1 MRRRGRGGAGCSPA
15 GTDPI
20 STAVAA
26 SFAAWEKGLEALLA
40 HSQAVRV
47 AGGLAVAHT
56 GKVLDGT
63 DQAGGAAISSL
74 ASTPA
79 SSPDVALPGGAV
91 PAPPALPVAPAVPSV
106 PEPVSA
112 QTWSAQIHAGAGPAP
127 LAAYAARMRETS
139 ANLTAV
145 AEQLRSQARAID
157 SHWDDGIQRAGANV
171 TRLADW
177 FDDTAD
183 YAREVAAAADH
194 SADHVRDAVSGTP
207 RPETFT
213 HLQARINEGLQRFA
227 RSGGLDVVP
236 LQVATTDMAEAQRN
250 ALDAQVAYAA
260 AANTTTVEV
269 PRPPKPAP
277 PIVGGP
283 STKGGNTPEPSS
295 ASDDKTATDD
305 TDRAK
310 GKSADDEGGESG
322 AEADTT
328 APALVTRHRTPQPIQ
343 MSGPPPQTRHRSA
356 PRAPRGPLWTPQRC
370 QRRRPPPATPRASFS
385 AGWPRP
391 PAACLPVSVAVGARR
406 CRRSP
411 RWQGC
416 RAASAAGE
424 FRAPRRWPPRRIWA
438 WIAVGPVRRWTAAA
452 APGTPRP
459 AAAGTWVP
467 RCRAGALRR
476 FPPRPRPSPRS
487 ARPPR
492 PRAPRPPVGP

>member
-1 MRRRGRGGAGCSPA
+1 MQHLDADPQALSSDRRAYSNAPPRRGGAGCSPA

-127 LAAYAARMRETS
+127 LAAYAARMQETS

-183 YAREVAAAADH
+183 Y
-194 SADHVRDAVSGTP
+194 P
-207 RPETFT
+207 RGGGRSRSLCGPCP
-213 HLQARINEGLQRFA
+213 RRGL
-227 RSGGLDVVP
+227 GH
-236 LQVATTDMAEAQRN
+236 
-250 ALDAQVAYAA
+250 
-260 AANTTTVEV
+260 
-269 PRPPKPAP
+269 PAP
-277 PIVGGP
+277 GDLH
-283 STKGGNTPEPSS
+283 
-295 ASDDKTATDD
+295 AS
-305 TDRAK
+305 
-310 GKSADDEGGESG
+310 
-322 AEADTT
+322 
-328 APALVTRHRTPQPIQ
+328 
-343 MSGPPPQTRHRSA
+343 
-356 PRAPRGPLWTPQRC
+356 
-370 QRRRPPPATPRASFS
+370 
-385 AGWPRP
+385 
-391 PAACLPVSVAVGARR
+391 
-406 CRRSP
+406 
-411 RWQGC
+411 
-416 RAASAAGE
+416 
-424 FRAPRRWPPRRIWA
+424 
-438 WIAVGPVRRWTAAA
+438 
-452 APGTPRP
+452 
-459 AAAGTWVP
+459 
-467 RCRAGALRR
+467 
-476 FPPRPRPSPRS
+476 PSPHQRG
-487 ARPPR
+487 AATLRL
-492 PRAPRPPVGP
+492 

>member
-283 STKGGNTPEPSS
+283 PPRVGTLPNPVRRAMTRPPPTTPTGRKARAPTTRA
-295 ASDDKTATDD
+295 ASLALRPTPPP
-305 TDRAK
+305 
-310 GKSADDEGGESG
+310 
-322 AEADTT
+322 
-328 APALVTRHRTPQPIQ
+328 PALVTRHRTPQPIKCRVRLRRPDI
-343 MSGPPPQTRHRSA
+343 GRHRGRRAARCGPRSVVSA
-356 PRAPRGPLWTPQRC
+356 GGHHRQHRGPASRRAGPG
-370 QRRRPPPATPRASFS
+370 RRRH
-385 AGWPRP
+385 
-391 PAACLPVSVAVGARR
+391 VSRSRWRWGLADVGALLA
-406 CRRSP
+406 
-411 RWQGC
+411 G
-416 RAASAAGE
+416 RAAGRLRRRGVPS
-424 FRAPRRWPPRRIWA
+424 PRRWPPGGS
-438 WIAVGPVRRWTAAA
+438 GP
-452 APGTPRP
+452 G
-459 AAAGTWVP
+459 
-467 RCRAGALRR
+467 
-476 FPPRPRPSPRS
+476 
-487 ARPPR
+487 
-492 PRAPRPPVGP
+492 